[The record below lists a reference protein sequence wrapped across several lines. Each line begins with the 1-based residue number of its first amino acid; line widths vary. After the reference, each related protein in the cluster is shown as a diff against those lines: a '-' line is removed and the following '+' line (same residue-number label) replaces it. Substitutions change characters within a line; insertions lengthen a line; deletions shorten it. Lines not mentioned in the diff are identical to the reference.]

1 MSSSSAYAVLVT
13 MMLQLSD
20 KQFDLTSRECVFLE
34 IWVSSYSELAL
45 IIASLDHDTSHEN
58 QRLWEELIVRSR

>member
-1 MSSSSAYAVLVT
+1 MSSSSTYAVLVT

-20 KQFDLTSRECVFLE
+20 KQSDLTNRECVFLK
-34 IWVSSYSELAL
+34 IWIFSYSELAL

-58 QRLWEELIVRSR
+58 QRLWKKLTVRSR